1 MVSLNLCTARC
12 CGDGYT
18 SRWYHLSSG
27 EHFCNECFDYYYRS
41 TKPGYVEYS
50 GWREHWSRNARLK
63 ASLRLFMADQV
74 LPFWAQCVRCRKWRC
89 LPKRDDLTPEF
100 VDTFTCSYIP
110 SYDNTSAE
118 QFALLINN
126 VDFQPGGGWIQ
137 RFREAQR
144 CLQSRH
150 R

>member
-1 MVSLNLCTARC
+1 MSLPHC
-12 CGDGYT
+12 CR
-18 SRWYHLSSG
+18 SPLSL
-27 EHFCNECFDYYYRS
+27 S

-110 SYDNTSAE
+110 SYDNTSVG
-118 QFALLINN
+118 ALAYSESLMIANPFITIDKST
-126 VDFQPGGGWIQ
+126 VQPDYL
-137 RFREAQR
+137 EP
-144 CLQSRH
+144 LLH
-150 R
+150 